1 MTGIPTGRAIVGL
14 LTVAALLAP
23 PSVGAGEPPSAPG
36 GTVIEMAPGVEHR
49 REAHPRLDGRLVALS
64 RNPDRGIPGRAPSV
78 YGFDPRTDRVVI
90 EVYALDGKGAAVEV
104 ALNAR
109 GATGVVRFEDA
120 IVAEVPVG
128 ALTVLGED
136 SRIGWISAT
145 AIPHAEGT
153 GEGVGAIA
161 AAAWHDAGITGA
173 GIKIAVIDLGFGGY
187 ESLLGTELPA
197 KVHTFDTCGGMGAP
211 EDHGTAVA
219 EIVHEVAPH
228 ATLYLMCIEDT
239 GDLAAAVDHA
249 IDQGVTVIS
258 HSVGWLNTGRGDGTG
273 PFMGSILETARDN
286 GILWVNSAG
295 NYAEQHWG
303 GTFDG
308 PNGAFHDFGGGDE
321 TITFTLAAGKTVT
334 AYLKWDDWPTSSN
347 DYDLYLYG
355 GPVEPAC
362 APSGAS
368 ACSIDEQS
376 GTQLPTESLQYTH
389 PGPGAG
395 TFHLKISRFSAPG
408 TPPMDLFVLGDVAVP
423 IEHNDPDRSLN
434 DLAGSPIILAAGAF
448 CFENGPFCASSG
460 AVESFSSRGPNI
472 NGLVKPDLAAP
483 DGVSSGSLGLFF
495 GTSAAAPH
503 TSGAAALLQE
513 AEGLCSPVAL
523 HLLML
528 GQTEAVGD
536 PVPNNDYG
544 HGRLLLDSPPTPPD
558 PVIRYAGANRYAT
571 AAQTSQ
577 ADFPCGARTVFVATG
592 ENFPDA
598 LAAAAVAGS
607 FNAPILLVQAN
618 SVPKAT
624 SDELARLDPDQI
636 VILGGT
642 AVVSAAVATALAGH
656 APVTRLAGSNRYAT
670 AVEVS
675 KFAFPVPAAVTDVF
689 VATGTGFADALAG
702 GPAGAYLG
710 GPVLLVE
717 PNALPV
723 VTATEIQRL
732 GPQRVWVLGGPAAVS
747 NAVVAQIEGLGF
759 TTIRVSGANRYATAV
774 EVSRLVFLGPTAETD
789 GSIVHRVYIAVG
801 TNFPDAVAGG
811 GVAGLR
817 FAPVL
822 LVEANS
828 IAQVVT
834 DEVTRLNPRQIVIL
848 GGTAVVS
855 TAVEVALEALI

>member
-1 MTGIPTGRAIVGL
+1 
-14 LTVAALLAP
+14 
-23 PSVGAGEPPSAPG
+23 
-36 GTVIEMAPGVEHR
+36 
-49 REAHPRLDGRLVALS
+49 
-64 RNPDRGIPGRAPSV
+64 
-78 YGFDPRTDRVVI
+78 
-90 EVYALDGKGAAVEV
+90 
-104 ALNAR
+104 
-109 GATGVVRFEDA
+109 
-120 IVAEVPVG
+120 
-128 ALTVLGED
+128 
-136 SRIGWISAT
+136 
-145 AIPHAEGT
+145 
-153 GEGVGAIA
+153 
-161 AAAWHDAGITGA
+161 
-173 GIKIAVIDLGFGGY
+173 
-187 ESLLGTELPA
+187 
-197 KVHTFDTCGGMGAP
+197 
-211 EDHGTAVA
+211 
-219 EIVHEVAPH
+219 
-228 ATLYLMCIEDT
+228 
-239 GDLAAAVDHA
+239 
-249 IDQGVTVIS
+249 
-258 HSVGWLNTGRGDGTG
+258 
-273 PFMGSILETARDN
+273 
-286 GILWVNSAG
+286 
-295 NYAEQHWG
+295 
-303 GTFDG
+303 
-308 PNGAFHDFGGGDE
+308 
-321 TITFTLAAGKTVT
+321 
-334 AYLKWDDWPTSSN
+334 
-347 DYDLYLYG
+347 
-355 GPVEPAC
+355 
-362 APSGAS
+362 
-368 ACSIDEQS
+368 
-376 GTQLPTESLQYTH
+376 
-389 PGPGAG
+389 
-395 TFHLKISRFSAPG
+395 
-408 TPPMDLFVLGDVAVP
+408 MDLFVLGPAEP
-423 IEHNDPDRSLN
+423 IEHNVAARSLN
-434 DLAGSPIILAAGAF
+434 DPAGSPIVLAAGAF
-448 CFENGPFCASSG
+448 HWNTG

-598 LAAAAVAGS
+598 LAAAAVAGGL
-607 FNAPILLVQAN
+607 NAPILLVQAN

-717 PNALPV
+717 PNALPA

-774 EVSRLVFLGPTAETD
+774 EVSKLVFLGPTAETD

-848 GGTAVVS
+848 GGTAAVS